1 MRLSRAILDLIPEE
15 GIGETALAVAAELT
29 LSELRSQLNLLIQ
42 KHKIEPVPDLPLHY
56 RPVIV
61 KTPKPEQI
69 LSLLADQKMEAF
81 VIAMELECGA
91 AQTNAI
97 LKQMASEDQIIQKGD
112 YWELNNGNNA
122 FSTEI
127 HINFTEISPDD
138 DDPFDSSGTSVRVVV
153 QESQQS
159 IGSGIESL
167 SDDEIQRRHHLERQ
181 VERSFYQ
188 AGKAL
193 AELRDSRLYRDRWHN
208 WEDYIADRFGF
219 KRNYANKQIMAAEVV
234 DNLIQNYE
242 VQGTNRTLSV
252 TPTGTLP
259 TAETQVRPLVALDPS
274 DRATVWKLAVDKATG
289 KVPTE
294 KLVKETVKEFLSR
307 EAVSNPYRV
316 GQVVSI
322 KGKKGWFV
330 VFHVGEFTCT
340 CRDITGKE
348 IIERHFDL
356 KEIVLPP
363 EQRQF
368 AVGLQVRLEELWLKG
383 DRLPSQVDGDTIK
396 ALVVSVGSNACGFL
410 TDFQELLLQL
420 AESQSQGEL

>member
-1 MRLSRAILDLIPEE
+1 MTASILELIPET
-15 GIGETALAVAAELT
+15 GIGETALAVAAGLK
-29 LSELRSQLNLLIQ
+29 LSEIRSQLNLLIR
-42 KHKIEPVPDLPLHY
+42 KRAIEPVPDLPYHY
-56 RPVIV
+56 RPVMV
-61 KTPKPEQI
+61 KTPDSQEI
-69 LSLLADQKMEAF
+69 LDLLAAEKMEAME
-81 VIAMELECGA
+81 IAMELGCGA
-91 AQTNAI
+91 AQTSAI
-97 LKQMASEDQIIQKGD
+97 LKQMASRGEIIQKGD
-112 YWELNNGNNA
+112 YWELNNGNDA
-122 FSTEI
+122 FSSGI
-127 HINFTEISPDD
+127 DINFTEIGSDD
-138 DDPFDSSGTSVRVVV
+138 DEPFDSSETSGRVLV

-167 SDDEIQRRHHLERQ
+167 NDDEIQRRHHLERQ

-219 KRNYANKQIMAAEVV
+219 KRNYANKQIAAAEVV

-252 TPTGTLP
+252 TLTGTLP
-259 TAETQVRPLVALDPS
+259 TAETQVRPLIALDPS

-294 KLVKETVKEFLSR
+294 KLVKETVKEFLNR

-316 GQVVSI
+316 GQVVTI

-330 VFHVGEFTCT
+330 VFHIGEFTCT

-356 KEIVLPP
+356 KEIVLPS

-383 DRLPSQVDGDTIK
+383 DQLPSQVDGDTIK

-410 TDFQELLLQL
+410 TDFQEQLLQL
-420 AESQSQGEL
+420 AELQSQGEL